1 MGYRSLFPSSQQ
13 TDDPVGNLFSCAM
26 KQVRDDLIEEGIE
39 ADLQIIDD
47 SRHIMLIVRLAEI
60 SDAGIF
66 HFNLRGP
73 LANDRYMIHASAH
86 RSGYEGR
93 TSHAQREI
101 EIGDLEIDC
110 AYVGIEKITNHINEL
125 IVSWADT
132 VSNAQNTKPG
142 YGLNA

>member
-1 MGYRSLFPSSQQ
+1 ME
-13 TDDPVGNLFSCAM
+13 
-26 KQVRDDLIEEGIE
+26 QVRDDLIEEGIE
-39 ADLQIIDD
+39 ADLRIIDD
-47 SRHIMLIVRLAEI
+47 SRHAMLTVRLAEI
-60 SDAGIF
+60 SDAGLF
-66 HFNLRGP
+66 CFNLRGP

-101 EIGDLEIDC
+101 EIGNLEIGC

-132 VSNAQNTKPG
+132 VSNAQTAEPAAGAGSDHPQYKM
-142 YGLNA
+142 